1 VGDYDALRAAERRRL
16 ERFAEQFDLVDAAEY
31 GMLAIDS
38 LPPERAMAAEAAA
51 WSSVRGQRA
60 AAIRAAVGAFQASI
74 EQAYARR
81 LPIPYV
87 PNVIMPL
94 VSTRPEDRERVMD
107 SIRRAILA
115 VALWDTLEPEDRAI
129 LIGGWA
135 TLTDRAG
142 FES

>member
-1 VGDYDALRAAERRRL
+1 MGDYDALRPAERARL
-16 ERFAEQFDLVDAAEY
+16 ERFATAFDLVDAAEY
-31 GMLAIDS
+31 GMLATEP
-38 LPPERAMAAEAAA
+38 LPHERLVAAEDAA
-51 WSSVRGQRA
+51 WSGLPGKRA
-60 AAIRAAVGAFQASI
+60 EAIRDAVGAFQSSI
-74 EQAYARR
+74 ERAYARR

-115 VALWDTLEPEDRAI
+115 VVLWDTLDPDDRAA

-135 TLTDRAG
+135 GLADRAG
-142 FES
+142 FDW